1 VLVIAA
7 QAQPPAA
14 SVSGRVVDGA
24 TGQSVPGMVVAVV
37 GTDRKTAG
45 DALTDVNGRYEITG
59 LAPGAYAIGVSHD
72 EHRSTYLRQW
82 YGESF
87 PSATF
92 VPPRFA
98 VTLAAGERRRDADVA
113 LTRALAIE
121 GVVLDPL
128 GDPVTQVEVTVTRA
142 AGGLAGVNS
151 AHTDDRGAYR
161 IYGLP
166 PGRYRVCVRPSGD
179 WTFGDSVVLVRTCY
193 PGALGE
199 PYASDV
205 TLASQDAAG
214 IDIRLQLIGGRSISG
229 TVVDAGGSPA
239 DDAFVTVMPFDDSS
253 RGGSARTQNG
263 AFSLEPLAPGRYL
276 VAASIGGSRAGD
288 VDPPSREKEM
298 AYVPVDL
305 TASDASLAL
314 TLAKGVTLA
323 GTLTFEG
330 KAPPRSARS
339 RISVEAR
346 VLGEL
351 QPWPSLQPASA
362 IVSDD
367 FSFAL
372 PDLFGLPQHIV
383 VRGLPDGWVLKS
395 VHYGERDI
403 TDAPTDF
410 TAAPTARL
418 QLVVTDRVASPSV
431 EVVNER
437 GENVP
442 AAHGMAMPADPAR
455 WTMANV
461 RIPQLPPTGAAARLG
476 AMLPGKYLFVA
487 LSIDDYLVLMRNPS
501 RLPSVAGLATSVTLE
516 PGDTRVVTL
525 RVVPLPDK

>member
-14 SVSGRVVDGA
+14 SVCGRVVDGA
-24 TGQSVPGMVVAVV
+24 TGQAVPGMVVAVM

-45 DALTDVNGRYEITG
+45 DALTDENGRYEITG

-87 PSATF
+87 PSGTF

-128 GDPVTQVEVTVTRA
+128 GDPVTRVEVTVTRA

-166 PGRYRVCVRPSGD
+166 PGRYRVCVRPSD
-179 WTFGDSVVLVRTCY
+179 WTFGDSPVLVRTCY
-193 PGALGE
+193 PSAFGE
-199 PYASDV
+199 SYASDV
-205 TLASQDAAG
+205 MLASQDAAG
-214 IDIRLQLIGGRSISG
+214 IDIRLQLIGGRSLSG

-239 DDAFVTVMPFDDSS
+239 DDAFVNVMPFDDSS

-263 AFSLEPLAPGRYL
+263 VFSVEPLAPGRYL
-276 VAASIGGSRAGD
+276 VAASIGGFRAGD
-288 VDPPSREKEM
+288 VDPPSREREM

-330 KAPPRSARS
+330 HAPPRSARS

-346 VLGEL
+346 AFGEL

-372 PDLFGLPQHIV
+372 PDLFGLPQQIAL
-383 VRGLPDGWVLKS
+383 RGLPEGWVLKS
-395 VHYGERDI
+395 THYGERDI
-403 TDAPTDF
+403 TYAATDF
-410 TAAPTARL
+410 TATPNASL
-418 QLVVTDRVASPSV
+418 QLVVTDRVASPSI

-442 AAHGMAMPADPAR
+442 AAHGLAMPADPAR

-461 RIPQLPPTGAAARLG
+461 RIPQFPPTGAAAKLG
-476 AMLPGKYLFVA
+476 AILPGKYLFVA
-487 LSIDDYLVLMRNPS
+487 LSIDDFLALMRNPS